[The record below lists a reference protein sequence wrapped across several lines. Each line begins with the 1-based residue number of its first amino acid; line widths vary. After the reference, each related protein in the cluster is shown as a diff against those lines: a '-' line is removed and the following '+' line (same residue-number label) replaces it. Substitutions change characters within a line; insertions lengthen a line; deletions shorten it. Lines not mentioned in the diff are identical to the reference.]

1 MVSFERWGLDKLIE
15 RAKKQKCEVVW
26 PHLRDWMDV
35 LVVVWWGCGNIREC
49 RSIVF
54 DIDCKKRWYLK

>member
-26 PHLRDWMDV
+26 LHLRDWMDV
-35 LVVVWWGCGNIREC
+35 VVVIRRGCGIIREC
-49 RSIVF
+49 RSRVF
-54 DIDCKKRWYLK
+54 DLEY